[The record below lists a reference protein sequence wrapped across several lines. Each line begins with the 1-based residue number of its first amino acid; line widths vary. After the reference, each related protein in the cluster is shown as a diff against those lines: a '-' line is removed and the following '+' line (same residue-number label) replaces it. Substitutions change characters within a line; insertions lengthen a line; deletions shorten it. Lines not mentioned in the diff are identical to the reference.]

1 MIYFQVSVLICMLG
15 LCHGGLVK
23 RDADA
28 NADASVGH
36 GYQGAPVGPVA
47 HNTQCHTEYDVVTSE
62 ACNTVTEQA
71 CTTVSETV
79 TDYR

>member
-1 MIYFQVSVLICMLG
+1 MIG
-15 LCHGGLVK
+15 LCYGDVVK

-28 NADASVGH
+28 DADASVGLGYH
-36 GYQGAPVGPVA
+36 GGSVGPVA